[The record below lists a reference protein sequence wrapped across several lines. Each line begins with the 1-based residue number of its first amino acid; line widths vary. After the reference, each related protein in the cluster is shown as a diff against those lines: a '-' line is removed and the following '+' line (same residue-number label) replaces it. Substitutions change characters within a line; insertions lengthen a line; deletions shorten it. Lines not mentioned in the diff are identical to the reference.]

1 MTDDGLYGWRIS
13 CFSKCT
19 PGLARECFEAYDSV
33 PAFPSDPY
41 NMRQTMTDPFRVPLI
56 IRGEIIDDGEI
67 DHGGR
72 RGGVSFQAPDIS
84 KYVAKLPLRTPSLM
98 ADLYT
103 LSFEDILDYL
113 VELGKRLA
121 FDQNQHVREAFR
133 LSCITSGLSESI
145 LRFHYSHL
153 GAMFDRTEMRRMMER
168 ACGVE
173 YLEGWVDQGPGAF
186 PGLTARTRAF
196 GARCVHVIAGNA
208 PIVSILTV
216 IRNALT
222 RSDAIIKLPSND
234 PLTTV
239 ALDRK
244 RVV

>member
-1 MTDDGLYGWRIS
+1 
-13 CFSKCT
+13 
-19 PGLARECFEAYDSV
+19 
-33 PAFPSDPY
+33 
-41 NMRQTMTDPFRVPLI
+41 
-56 IRGEIIDDGEI
+56 
-67 DHGGR
+67 
-72 RGGVSFQAPDIS
+72 
-84 KYVAKLPLRTPSLM
+84 
-98 ADLYT
+98 
-103 LSFEDILDYL
+103 
-113 VELGKRLA
+113 
-121 FDQNQHVREAFR
+121 
-133 LSCITSGLSESI
+133 
-145 LRFHYSHL
+145 
-153 GAMFDRTEMRRMMER
+153 MRRMMER

-239 ALDRK
+239 ALVRNMVEMAPDHPRSEEQTSELQSLMRISNAVYCLRK
-244 RVV
+244 NQ